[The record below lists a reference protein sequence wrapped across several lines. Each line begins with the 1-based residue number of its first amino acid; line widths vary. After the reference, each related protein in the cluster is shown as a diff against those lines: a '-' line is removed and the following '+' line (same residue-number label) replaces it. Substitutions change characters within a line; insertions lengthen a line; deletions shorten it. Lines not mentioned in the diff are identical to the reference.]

1 LSKVDAFIAGWLPGT
16 EAAGITNALLGG
28 GFTGKLPTSWPAAVT
43 SEPINAGDGK
53 TALFPLGYG
62 RTPY

>member
-16 EAAGITNALLGG
+16 EAAGITDALLG

-43 SEPINAGDGK
+43 SEPINAGDGR